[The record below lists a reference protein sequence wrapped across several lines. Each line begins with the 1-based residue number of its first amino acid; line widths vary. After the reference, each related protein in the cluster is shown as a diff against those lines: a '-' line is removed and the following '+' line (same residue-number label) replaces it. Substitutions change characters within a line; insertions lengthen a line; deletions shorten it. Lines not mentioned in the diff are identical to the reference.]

1 MRILHIFLFLILY
14 FVHFLSYIEAQATV
28 RYVSKT
34 GTSTAPYTSWET
46 AADSIQKCINYSLDG
61 DTIIIANGVYHESL
75 IVNKYLWLIG
85 SSMDSTVID
94 GIGLADITVDF
105 QSDGGIKLFTISGK
119 GSEYSSTRCIRVYDA
134 DALIEHCK
142 ITNADYGIGLVIS
155 SSLIQQCLL
164 TNVKQGIGSYC
175 IGIDTCKPKII
186 NSVIYP
192 NDILDAYGIRIM
204 GAESIALNNLI
215 IINAQ
220 NHSPRKGIGVEIDAK
235 KNVIKNNIVVGF
247 RRNIEG
253 LTTDTAFVQ
262 NNVSSY
268 AKNQGYEISLKTNAK
283 NNISAYNETGTVG
296 PTPLVSDYNLYWQNN
311 THTTEGIAEQDI
323 IADPMFVN
331 DTIPVNDGTYDYHLQ
346 MYSPA
351 IDAGDPTILDV
362 DGSRSDIG
370 MYGGPEGESYTYQNL
385 APKPPQNCQATYNNG
400 TVEIR
405 WDMYSE
411 ADFSHYNI
419 YRSTVDGFEPGY
431 SDLYSSS
438 DTSYFQDSNTA
449 ENEKLYYR
457 ITVVDSADNESVPG
471 DQISVTI
478 TGVDEGET
486 EIVKEYR
493 QYQNYPNPYNP
504 VTTIPFKIKERG
516 YVKVMVYD
524 IKGEIL
530 TTLVNETKETGYY
543 EVDFKGDDFAS
554 GIYLYRIEV
563 IGEGNIPV
571 FVGMKKMMLLK

>member
-1 MRILHIFLFLILY
+1 MRILHISLFLTLY
-14 FVHFLSYIEAQATV
+14 IVHFLFYFEAQATV

-34 GTSTAPYTSWET
+34 GTSTPPYTSWET

-94 GIGLADITVDF
+94 GTDLADITVDF
-105 QSDGGIKLFTISGK
+105 QSDGQIQLFTVRGK
-119 GSEYSSTRCIRVYDA
+119 GEGIFSTACIFTNLTNAVINNCIVENALIGIGAVFSSTKVEQCIIRNVEEGFSTGGSDTSHSF
-134 DALIEHCK
+134 ISNSII
-142 ITNADYGIGLVIS
+142 ITTGNQYAR
-155 SSLIQQCLL
+155 
-164 TNVKQGIGSYC
+164 
-175 IGIDTCKPKII
+175 
-186 NSVIYP
+186 
-192 NDILDAYGIRIM
+192 GIRIEGGGNTAM
-204 GAESIALNNLI
+204 NNTILLN
-215 IINAQ
+215 Q
-220 NHSPRKGIGVEIDAK
+220 NGGSKGIGVFFTATKNIIKGNLVYGYRYGIDA
-235 KNVIKNNIVVGF
+235 VATDTCIVYNNISLNNFVRGF
-247 RRNIEG
+247 AIISN
-253 LTTDTAFVQ
+253 TDMR
-262 NNVSSY
+262 
-268 AKNQGYEISLKTNAK
+268 

-296 PTPLVSDYNLYWQNN
+296 PTPLVSDYNLYWQNK
-311 THTTEGIAEQDI
+311 THTTEGIAEHDI

-331 DTIPVNDGTYDYHLQ
+331 DTIPVYNGTYDYHLQ

-370 MYGGPEGESYTYQNL
+370 MYGGPGGESYTYQNL
-385 APKPPQNCQATYNNG
+385 APKPPQNFQATYNNG
-400 TVEIR
+400 IVEIR
-405 WDMYSE
+405 WDKYSE

-431 SDLYSSS
+431 SNIYSSS
-438 DTSYFQDSNTA
+438 DTSYFQDSNTTG
-449 ENEKLYYR
+449 NEKLYYR
-457 ITVVDSADNESVPG
+457 ITALDSADNESVPG
-471 DQISVTI
+471 EQISVTI

-486 EIVKEYR
+486 EIVKEFR
-493 QYQNYPNPYNP
+493 LYQNFPNPFNP

-530 TTLVNETKETGYY
+530 TTLVNETKEAGYY

-571 FVGMKKMMLLK
+571 FMDMKKMMLVK